1 MCILEYI
8 MISTNRIFES
18 AHGPEI
24 PNFLEIV
31 AGLYS
36 IGLPRRLIIS
46 KLYTK
51 NKRFWFRN
59 TSVISIRN
67 ISRSG
72 VSSFLLFIRVNKV
85 NRSSMSPRYY
95 GKSV

>member
-1 MCILEYI
+1 MCILAYI

-36 IGLPRRLIIS
+36 IGLPRRLV
-46 KLYTK
+46 TH
-51 NKRFWFRN
+51 
-59 TSVISIRN
+59 
-67 ISRSG
+67 
-72 VSSFLLFIRVNKV
+72 
-85 NRSSMSPRYY
+85 
-95 GKSV
+95 